1 MRGRREEVERER
13 EWRVKGLRESERIE
27 GERIVVSQ
35 GMVGDGWENDGI
47 DGQ

>member
-1 MRGRREEVERER
+1 MNG
-13 EWRVKGLRESERIE
+13 SERME

-35 GMVGDGWENDGI
+35 GMVGDGWENDGT